1 MELTVHVLNVVMIK
15 NPLLLYQREIQ
26 ELAVNAKEA
35 TVLRINANAI
45 VAVKNVLNN
54 VVVCNAITY

>member
-35 TVLRINANAI
+35 TVLRIIVNAI
-45 VAVKNVLNN
+45 VVVKNVLSN

>member
-1 MELTVHVLNVVMIK
+1 VELTVHVLNVVMIK

-35 TVLRINANAI
+35 TVLRIIVNAI
-45 VAVKNVLNN
+45 VVVKNVLSN